1 MGKLNRNDFR
11 SATDWIETLP
21 AKSRAKVKVRAEK
34 AIEAIHLAE
43 VRKALTIT
51 QTTLADRTGLK
62 QTEVSRIE
70 NNPASVQL
78 RTLGR
83 YVAGLGGK
91 LTLVAEFPD
100 GTQAAIPLHDGKPVK
115 SRATVTHSR
124 S

>member
-1 MGKLNRNDFR
+1 MTKLNRNDFR
-11 SATDWIETLP
+11 PAGDWIEVLP
-21 AKSRAKVKVRAEK
+21 AKSRAKVKTAAAR

-78 RTLGR
+78 RTLDR

-91 LTLVAEFPD
+91 LKLVAEFPD
-100 GTQAAIPLHDGKPVK
+100 GTQAAIPVQGGKPVK
-115 SRATVTHSR
+115 SKAMITHRPS
-124 S
+124 